1 MTNFMFIVLV
11 TIVVILVVIFL
22 NSSFGK
28 QLRVKLKGR
37 TDEVMR
43 QDASTPEG
51 AKDYYNAAIRNKEEF
66 YNKASTTY
74 AEISGRLDSVEKD
87 LYNANKEI
95 MRITKEINA
104 CLDNNDENS
113 AMQYAM
119 KKETVENKIKVLK
132 DTIEEM
138 KQAKMHQEEI
148 RNQASSDL
156 QKLKEEKEQVLFQ
169 MEADSQ
175 IIELH
180 QSMDSMNMNN
190 ESERMLER
198 VREGAKKTRQK
209 AEGSRIAFDSSTQAQ
224 DMRLEANERERNA
237 RRTIEEMKRKRG
249 NK

>member
-11 TIVVILVVIFL
+11 TIVAILIVIFL

-66 YNKASTTY
+66 YNKASITY
-74 AEISGRLDSVEKD
+74 AEISGRLDGAEKD

-113 AMQYAM
+113 AIQYAM
-119 KKETVENKIKVLK
+119 KKETVESKIKILK

-138 KQAKMHQEEI
+138 KQAKIHQEEI

-169 MEADSQ
+169 MEADNQ

-180 QSMDSMNMNN
+180 QSMDNMNMNN

-198 VREGAKKTRQK
+198 VREGAKKTRQRAK
-209 AEGSRIAFDSSTQAQ
+209 GSRIAFDSSTQAQ
-224 DMRLEANERERNA
+224 DMRLETSERERNA
-237 RRTIEEMKRKRG
+237 RQTIEEMKRKRK

>member
-1 MTNFMFIVLV
+1 MTNFMFIVLIA
-11 TIVVILVVIFL
+11 IVVILVVIFL

-51 AKDYYNAAIRNKEEF
+51 AKDYYNAAIRDKEEF

-74 AEISGRLDSVEKD
+74 AEISGRLDSAEKD

-156 QKLKEEKEQVLFQ
+156 QKLK
-169 MEADSQ
+169 
-175 IIELH
+175 
-180 QSMDSMNMNN
+180 
-190 ESERMLER
+190 
-198 VREGAKKTRQK
+198 
-209 AEGSRIAFDSSTQAQ
+209 
-224 DMRLEANERERNA
+224 
-237 RRTIEEMKRKRG
+237 KRKKNRFYSRWKQIVRLL
-249 NK
+249 NSIKVWTV